1 MSGHSKW
8 ASIKHKKAIVDSRK
22 GKLFT
27 KLARGIVIAARE
39 GGGDLE
45 GNPSLQLAVQK
56 AKDAS
61 MPKDNIE
68 RAIAKGSGADK
79 DAETFE
85 AVLYEG
91 YGPGGVAVLV
101 EALTD
106 NRNRT
111 GSDIRHAFTK
121 AGGNL
126 GEPGS
131 VAYLFDKKGLIVVD
145 ASRYTEDDLLPAIE
159 AGAEDIAVD
168 DDVFEVI
175 TDAADLTA
183 VRTALED
190 ADIAIESADVQQRP
204 QVLVPIDAET
214 AGKLMR
220 LIDVLDDNDDVDS
233 VHANF
238 DAPADVLE
246 AAAAAG

>member
-27 KLARGIVIAARE
+27 KLARGITVAARE

-45 GNPSLQLAVQK
+45 GNPALQLAVQK

-68 RAIAKGSGADK
+68 RAIAKGTGADK
-79 DAETFE
+79 DAGMFET
-85 AVLYEG
+85 VLYEG
-91 YGPGGVAVLV
+91 YGPSGVAVLV

-111 GSDIRHAFTK
+111 GADMRNLFSKH
-121 AGGNL
+121 GGNL

-131 VAYLFDKKGLIVVD
+131 VAYLFDKKGVVVID
-145 ASRYTEDDLLPAIE
+145 AQRYTEDDLLPAIE
-159 AGAEDIAVD
+159 AGAEDIAID
-168 DDVFEVI
+168 GDVVEVI
-175 TDAADLTA
+175 SDPSSL
-183 VRTALED
+183 
-190 ADIAIESADVQQRP
+190 
-204 QVLVPIDAET
+204 
-214 AGKLMR
+214 
-220 LIDVLDDNDDVDS
+220 
-233 VHANF
+233 
-238 DAPADVLE
+238 
-246 AAAAAG
+246 